1 MARGTSAET
10 RERISIA
17 ASALFAERGFA
28 RTSVRDI
35 AVTAQAD
42 PALVIRHFGS
52 KELLFLEVM
61 HRSFDDDPLRSIPL
75 AQLGRRFIEFVLD
88 DTRGLRGVYLA
99 LVRGSSEPSIAKRL
113 RTIHE
118 RAFVGPLLGRL
129 SGPDADLRARLAAS
143 LVGGLLY
150 SMWVVGDE
158 RLLAADHAQ
167 IVELYGSLLQSV
179 LTPDT

>member
-10 RERISIA
+10 RERIGTAA
-17 ASALFAERGFA
+17 ASLFAAHGYA

-35 AVTAQAD
+35 ATSAGAD

-61 HRSFDDDPLRSIPL
+61 HPSLEDDPLIVVPL
-75 AQLGRRFIEFVLD
+75 EQLGRRFIELMIED
-88 DTRGLRGVYLA
+88 SHGSRKVYLA
-99 LVRGSSEPSIAKRL
+99 LVRGSSEPSISKRL
-113 RTIHE
+113 RTVHE
-118 RAFVGPLLGRL
+118 RAFVEPLLSRL
-129 SGPDADLRARLAAS
+129 SGEDAELRARLAAS

-158 RLLAADHAQ
+158 RLLAADHDQ
-167 IVELYGSLLQSV
+167 IVERYGALLQAI
-179 LTPDT
+179 LTPAD